1 MTTQPDNVE
10 SLDPRHRVEVR
21 QGQLAADT
29 STVAAALHKAGVE
42 LYNREQSIVGIAR
55 AREPETSSGVHREA
69 GAVRLFQPTL
79 IWVKDKVSEC
89 IRIERY
95 DAKKQ
100 AFITKD
106 LPEPV
111 AQNIATNWQRQDW
124 PELRAVATTPI
135 LTPDGKYRR
144 EPGYDPHTGLYLD
157 LDGDWPELPETLDR
171 EAAEEALKDLANLL
185 RNYAWRSSVDQAV
198 AITMLV
204 SAVMRPVLQDCPA
217 FGVTA
222 PTPGSGK
229 GLLVHAGAVMAT
241 GGSPAVMEWSR
252 DREENRK
259 ALDATAIQGD
269 PLIHIDNVEHPV
281 GGATLCMQI
290 SEQKRGARELG
301 KSKII
306 VVPCISFITITGN
319 NVILEKDVNRRFL
332 MAEIDPQVE
341 RPEQREFDQDL
352 IAECTERRRE
362 LVQACHVIVAAYLR
376 ANRPDVGL
384 TPLGSFGQW
393 SNTVRAA
400 LVWAGLQ
407 DPVLAQAAQHEADP
421 DREAHVSLME
431 AWKAEFGDQPVTAR
445 AVIQRSLVEHQVDLR
460 EALDVA
466 CGWRG
471 EVTTARLGR
480 WLGSHRDKI
489 ADGKRIEMGS
499 KQRGLQTWRV
509 VVVDNQPAPQTEID
523 GDDHGDLPF

>member
-1 MTTQPDNVE
+1 MSSQPDNVE
-10 SLDPRHRVEVR
+10 SLDPRYRVEVK

-29 STVAAALHKAGVE
+29 SAVAAALQRAGVE

-55 AREPETSSGVHREA
+55 AREPETSNGVHREA
-69 GAVRLFQPTL
+69 GAVRLFQPSL
-79 IWVKDKVSEC
+79 IWVKDKVSEY

-100 AFITKD
+100 ALIAKD

-111 AQNIATNWQRQDW
+111 AQNLATNWQRQDW

-157 LDGDWPELPETLDR
+157 LDGEWPELPETLDR
-171 EAAEEALKDLANLL
+171 EEAEAALGELTNLL
-185 RNYAWRSSVDQAV
+185 RNYAWRSATDQAV
-198 AITMLV
+198 ATTMLV
-204 SAVMRPVLQDCPA
+204 SAVMRPVLRDCPA
-217 FGVTA
+217 FAITA

-229 GLLVHAGAVMAT
+229 GLLVHAAAVLAT
-241 GGSPAVMEWSR
+241 GGSPAVMEWSK
-252 DREENRK
+252 DNEENRK

-269 PLIHIDNVEHPV
+269 ALIHIDNVEHPI
-281 GGATLCMQI
+281 GGATLCTQI
-290 SEQKRGARELG
+290 TEQKRNVRELG
-301 KSKII
+301 RSNMIE
-306 VVPCISFITITGN
+306 VPCVSLVTITGN
-319 NVILEKDVNRRFL
+319 NVVLLRDINRRVL
-332 MAEIDPQVE
+332 MASIDPQVE

-352 IAECTERRRE
+352 IQECTQRRRE
-362 LVQACHVIVAAYLR
+362 LVQACHVIVSAYHR
-376 ANRPDVGL
+376 AGRPNMEL
-384 TPLGSFGQW
+384 PAIGSFNQW
-393 SNTVRAA
+393 SRVVRAA
-400 LVWAGLQ
+400 LVWAGLC
-407 DPVLAQAAQHEADP
+407 DPVAAQAAQHEADP
-421 DREAHVSLME
+421 DREAHVALME
-431 AWKAEFGDQPVTAR
+431 AWRYEFGDQPVTAR
-445 AVIQRSLVEHQVDLR
+445 DVIKKSLCEYQVDLR

-489 ADGKRIEMGS
+489 ADGKRIEAVT

-509 VVVDNQPAPQTEID
+509 VATDAQPQTEMQ